1 MKTSWMTAR
10 QTKYTAYA
18 GVYIIIVIA
27 ILGLLNFLANRYN
40 KSVDTTSNKRFSLS
54 DQTKKVVSGLQQ
66 DAKITY
72 FDQTKN
78 FQQAKDLLDRYEV
91 LSHKLSV
98 DYVDPDKK
106 PQIAKAMRIHSYGTV
121 LVNAGRR
128 EKAARTVTPDAVTS
142 ASVRPRH
149 AARC

>member
-1 MKTSWMTAR
+1 MKTDWMTAR
-10 QTKYTAYA
+10 QTKYTGSA

-27 ILGLLNFLANRYN
+27 ILGLVNFLANRYN

-54 DQTKKVVSGLQQ
+54 DQTKKVVSGLQK
-66 DAKITY
+66 DSKITY

-106 PQIAKAMRIHSYGTV
+106 PQIAKAMGIRTYGTI
-121 LVNAGRR
+121 LVNAGGRQQ
-128 EKAARTVTPDAVTS
+128 EAKSVTEEEITGAII
-142 ASVRPRH
+142 R
-149 AARC
+149 